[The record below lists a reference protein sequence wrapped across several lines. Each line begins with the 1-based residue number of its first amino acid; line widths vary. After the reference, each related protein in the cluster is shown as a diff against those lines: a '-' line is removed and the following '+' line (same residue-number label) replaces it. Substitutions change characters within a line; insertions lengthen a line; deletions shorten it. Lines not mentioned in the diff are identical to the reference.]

1 MSLFIGNAY
10 SLQQNQTIQ
19 KSKKK
24 KKKRILCDRCCI
36 LRLIHESKN
45 ISVVEI
51 YCQLVEG
58 CAKKVY
64 SKSSVGKLE
73 EGFGGRK

>member
-10 SLQQNQTIQ
+10 SLQQNQKIQ

-24 KKKRILCDRCCI
+24 KKRILCNRCCI
-36 LRLIHESKN
+36 LSLIHESKN
-45 ISVVEI
+45 ISVIEI

-58 CAKKVY
+58 CAKKVC
-64 SKSSVGKLE
+64 SESSVGKLG

>member
-10 SLQQNQTIQ
+10 SLQQNQTVQ
-19 KSKKK
+19 KSKKQK
-24 KKKRILCDRCCI
+24 KKNLCNRCCI

-58 CAKKVY
+58 CAKKVC
-64 SKSSVGKLE
+64 SESSVGKLG
-73 EGFGGRK
+73 EGLGGRK

>member
-1 MSLFIGNAY
+1 MFLFIGNAY

-19 KSKKK
+19 KSKI
-24 KKKRILCDRCCI
+24 KKRIPCNRCCI

-58 CAKKVY
+58 CAKKVC
-64 SKSSVGKLE
+64 SESSVGKLE

>member
-24 KKKRILCDRCCI
+24 KKKK
-36 LRLIHESKN
+36 E
-45 ISVVEI
+45 
-51 YCQLVEG
+51 
-58 CAKKVY
+58 
-64 SKSSVGKLE
+64 SSVIGAAY
-73 EGFGGRK
+73 

>member
-1 MSLFIGNAY
+1 MQIRY
-10 SLQQNQTIQ
+10 SQ
-19 KSKKK
+19 
-24 KKKRILCDRCCI
+24 
-36 LRLIHESKN
+36 KN

-64 SKSSVGKLE
+64 SESSVGKLE

>member
-24 KKKRILCDRCCI
+24 KK
-36 LRLIHESKN
+36 E
-45 ISVVEI
+45 
-51 YCQLVEG
+51 
-58 CAKKVY
+58 
-64 SKSSVGKLE
+64 SSVIGAAY
-73 EGFGGRK
+73 